1 MMLRL
6 TLKALQDDIE
16 NTVGIKVEISN
27 DGLDHFDD
35 VAWGY
40 SGEILK
46 RNYFKIRCPVL
57 SRLFQT

>member
-6 TLKALQDDIE
+6 ALEALEDDVE
-16 NTVGIKVEISN
+16 NPVGIKIEISD

-46 RNYFKIRCPVL
+46 RNYFKIR
-57 SRLFQT
+57 SRTSWVSV